1 MSSHHIEKDREQMR
15 GICVSGLMKQLFS
28 LLLLASFALSAGE
41 LTGKWS
47 GSFTATTPSGETKE
61 DSAYLVF
68 KVEGANVTG
77 TAGPN
82 EEKQWAIKNGK
93 LEAGKL
99 TFKVEIDDGR
109 SFTFDLVFDGDT
121 VRGTSVGVDEDGTK
135 ISAKVDLKRM

>member
-1 MSSHHIEKDREQMR
+1 
-15 GICVSGLMKQLFS
+15 MKKLFC

-47 GSFTATTPSGETKE
+47 GSFTATTSSGESKE

-68 KVEGANVTG
+68 KVDGANVTG

-82 EEKQWAIKNGK
+82 EEKQFAIKDGK
-93 LEAGKL
+93 LADGKL
-99 TFKVEIDDGR
+99 TFRVEIDDGR
-109 SFTFDLVFDGDT
+109 SFNFDLVFDGDT
-121 VRGTSVGVDEDGTK
+121 VRGTSVGVDDDGAK